1 MENIPY
7 IVFEGEMTRQER
19 TIKRLWILVI
29 ILMALFVGTNGAWI
43 YYNNSYEDVKTTIT
57 QQVDHDGNGD
67 AIVNGTGEVTI
78 NDKDKAD
85 NNDN

>member
-29 ILMALFVGTNGAWI
+29 ILIALLVVTNCAWLYYESQYQVVETETQKVTQTVSGEGSNSFVGGDYNGGETN
-43 YYNNSYEDVKTTIT
+43 D
-57 QQVDHDGNGD
+57 
-67 AIVNGTGEVTI
+67 
-78 NDKDKAD
+78 
-85 NNDN
+85 